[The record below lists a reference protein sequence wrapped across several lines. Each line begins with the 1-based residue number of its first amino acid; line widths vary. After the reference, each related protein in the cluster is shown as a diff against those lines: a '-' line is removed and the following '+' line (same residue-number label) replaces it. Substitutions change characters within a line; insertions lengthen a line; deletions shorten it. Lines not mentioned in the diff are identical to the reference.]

1 MALSLDK
8 KNRSIKILD
17 TKLKK
22 GDKVKVIAGKHKG
35 TVAPIIK
42 VLRDKNRVVLE
53 GITMKKHQK
62 PSQENQEGGIIEI
75 PAPIHISNVMI
86 IDGKSAKAKKVS
98 KLGYTFKDDKKI
110 RVYRKS
116 GSEAN

>member
-1 MALSLDK
+1 MALGK
-8 KNRSIKILD
+8 KSKAIKILD

-22 GDKVKVIAGKHKG
+22 GDKVKIIAGKYKG

-42 VLRDKNRVVLE
+42 VLRDKNRVVIE

-62 PSQENQEGGIIEI
+62 PTQENQEGGIIEI
-75 PAPIHISNVMI
+75 PAPIHISNVQI
-86 IDGKSAKAKKVS
+86 IDGKSGKANKVS
-98 KLGYTFKDDKKI
+98 RLGYTFKDKKKI

-116 GSEAN
+116 GSEA